1 MAIHHLSFW
10 QYHLNNSMVQWVL
23 MVFFCMG
30 VECVQ
35 LVTEPYPHLA
45 ECDIN
50 RHMVTA
56 QILATEGI
64 TFFQIRCDQ
73 HHAPQI

>member
-1 MAIHHLSFW
+1 
-10 QYHLNNSMVQWVL
+10 MVQWVL
-23 MVFFCMG
+23 MVFFCIG
-30 VECVQ
+30 AECVQ
-35 LVTEPYPHLA
+35 LVTTPYATLT

-50 RHMVTA
+50 RSMVTQ

-64 TFFQIRCDQ
+64 TFFQIRCDE